1 MLRVSLL
8 KKSVAELAILHA
20 FGINAVTA
28 DDFQYQFEEIN
39 IPRASADEPLRGE
52 FSAQAA
58 SEYLEQGSAAWSG
71 SRRCVSCHTN
81 GTYMT
86 IRPALSESLGK
97 PPASHRDF
105 FVEQLHSLQEQPE
118 SRLKQSTRP
127 AQVIYIAGGL
137 AEWDRHVSG
146 SLSAETD
153 EALRLM
159 LSLQLETGTWGSLDC
174 WPPFE
179 SDAFHEAT
187 VAAMAIATAPGW
199 LESVKDDGEVTERIN
214 RLHGYLRTEKP
225 PHDYGRV
232 LLLWAAARSPELL
245 QNEQVETLTKLLMS
259 KQHADGSWAIRD
271 FASPEE
277 WGGGNRA
284 EKLRAEP
291 DLETP
296 AGDGH
301 MTGLAII
308 VLRESGHA
316 AEVPEI
322 TRAVNWLKSHQQQ
335 SGRWWTR
342 SLNTDSWHFITY
354 SGTAYPLRALQ
365 LCGEV
370 RRLSVSR

>member
-1 MLRVSLL
+1 
-8 KKSVAELAILHA
+8 
-20 FGINAVTA
+20 
-28 DDFQYQFEEIN
+28 
-39 IPRASADEPLRGE
+39 
-52 FSAQAA
+52 
-58 SEYLEQGSAAWSG
+58 
-71 SRRCVSCHTN
+71 
-81 GTYMT
+81 
-86 IRPALSESLGK
+86 
-97 PPASHRDF
+97 
-105 FVEQLHSLQEQPE
+105 
-118 SRLKQSTRP
+118 
-127 AQVIYIAGGL
+127 
-137 AEWDRHVSG
+137 
-146 SLSAETD
+146 
-153 EALRLM
+153 
-159 LSLQLETGTWGSLDC
+159 
-174 WPPFE
+174 
-179 SDAFHEAT
+179 
-187 VAAMAIATAPGW
+187 
-199 LESVKDDGEVTERIN
+199 
-214 RLHGYLRTEKP
+214 
-225 PHDYGRV
+225 
-232 LLLWAAARSPELL
+232 
-245 QNEQVETLTKLLMS
+245 MS

-291 DLETP
+291 DLDTP

>member
-1 MLRVSLL
+1 M
-8 KKSVAELAILHA
+8 
-20 FGINAVTA
+20 
-28 DDFQYQFEEIN
+28 
-39 IPRASADEPLRGE
+39 
-52 FSAQAA
+52 
-58 SEYLEQGSAAWSG
+58 
-71 SRRCVSCHTN
+71 
-81 GTYMT
+81 
-86 IRPALSESLGK
+86 
-97 PPASHRDF
+97 
-105 FVEQLHSLQEQPE
+105 
-118 SRLKQSTRP
+118 
-127 AQVIYIAGGL
+127 
-137 AEWDRHVSG
+137 
-146 SLSAETD
+146 
-153 EALRLM
+153 RLM

-259 KQHADGSWAIRD
+259 KQHADGSWTIRD

-354 SGTAYPLRALQ
+354 SGTAYIPTTVLNIRTFQ
-365 LCGEV
+365 IWKV
-370 RRLSVSR
+370 RNRKSQFSGPKNFHFGFGVGQMAGAPPRIFVTGGPEILLLKSGFERDAFVGRIQDISQRYPILHFFDPKTEILSLPNLLL